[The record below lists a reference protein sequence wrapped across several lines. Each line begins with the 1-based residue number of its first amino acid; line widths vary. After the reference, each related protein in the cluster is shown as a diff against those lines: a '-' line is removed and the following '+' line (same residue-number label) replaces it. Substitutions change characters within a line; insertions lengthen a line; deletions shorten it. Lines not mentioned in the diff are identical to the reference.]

1 MLGTVNGYYGSYL
14 IFFYSIFSQ
23 KKKVIFNKELDK
35 SVWVFSSFRKLT

>member
-23 KKKVIFNKELDK
+23 KKKK
-35 SVWVFSSFRKLT
+35 SNIQQRIR